1 MTSRR
6 MREIEIDAR
15 RLRLE
20 RALRR
25 IDEAIEQLDLGA
37 DATALERLREDL
49 RAALRLNQAAAEP
62 TQG

>member
-1 MTSRR
+1 MTGRR
-6 MREIEIDAR
+6 MRDIETDAR

-49 RAALRLNQAAAEP
+49 RAALRLNQAATEP

>member
-1 MTSRR
+1 MTGRR
-6 MREIEIDAR
+6 IRDIETDAR

>member
-1 MTSRR
+1 MTGRR
-6 MREIEIDAR
+6 MRDIETDAR

>member
-1 MTSRR
+1 
-6 MREIEIDAR
+6 
-15 RLRLE
+15 LRLE

>member
-1 MTSRR
+1 MTGRR
-6 MREIEIDAR
+6 TRDIETDAR

-62 TQG
+62 KQG